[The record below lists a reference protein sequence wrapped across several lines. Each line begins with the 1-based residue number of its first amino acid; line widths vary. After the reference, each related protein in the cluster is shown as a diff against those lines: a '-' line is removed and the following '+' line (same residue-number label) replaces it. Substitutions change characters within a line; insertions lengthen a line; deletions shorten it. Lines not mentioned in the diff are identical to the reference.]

1 MNQLVHGTPFQKKS
15 QQQTSYHQ
23 QSVFW
28 VRVWLCAWWQASL
41 ISSHLKLLSARI
53 RAANPSLTASFFCW
67 ERCCCWPRALHPL
80 LSFVV
85 NGNVHV
91 FHCISP
97 FNHIRLVSQLQGGRR
112 SKKKGALSCLELIF
126 MMRKSSFV
134 FETFCKWLLVLVSC
148 ATLWSLFPKNG
159 SKLKT
164 KTAEINPF
172 ARHLPDTT
180 YNLGR

>member
-28 VRVWLCAWWQASL
+28 VRVWLCAWWQTSL

-53 RAANPSLTASFFCW
+53 RVANPSLTASFFCW
-67 ERCCCWPRALHPL
+67 ERCCCWPRALHPS

-112 SKKKGALSCLELIF
+112 SKKKRC
-126 MMRKSSFV
+126 
-134 FETFCKWLLVLVSC
+134 LVLSRAYIYDEKELVCVWNFLQMIASSGLMCDFVEFVS
-148 ATLWSLFPKNG
+148 
-159 SKLKT
+159 
-164 KTAEINPF
+164 
-172 ARHLPDTT
+172 
-180 YNLGR
+180 